1 MSVSLPIR
9 LIQFNPLVGDIEGN
23 ATRVLAYLQERPQPA
38 IWVFPELALCGYP
51 PEDLLLRDDFL
62 AQTDQAIAR
71 LAAESGAHWLVVGAP
86 QREGDALYNA
96 AVVCHDGAV
105 QAVVRKQL
113 LPHYDVFD
121 EQRYFTRGTETAAV
135 QIADHRF
142 GILICEDLWQS
153 RVASELA
160 RDGAQT
166 LLCLNASPFDSSKG
180 DRRLEAARSRVQE
193 TGCAVCYVNQVGG
206 QDELVFDGASFVLD
220 ASGELLAQSPSF
232 VEAELE
238 CQDADSSWC
247 AAPQAEALSEDAMLY
262 QALVLGVRD
271 YVDKHHSP
279 GVLVGLSGGIDSALT
294 LTIAVDALGA
304 DRVEALAMP
313 SRYTSEMSVEDA
325 DLLAER
331 LAVVLH
337 DVSIESTFAAL
348 CNSLGEVA
356 QKDLVQQNLQARI
369 RGLLLMAWSNH
380 SGKLLLTTGN
390 KSEMA
395 VGYATLYGD
404 MAGGFA
410 PLKDVFKT
418 RVYDL
423 ARWRNREQ
431 EVIPERIVT
440 RAPSAELRADQKDSD
455 SLPEYPVL
463 DAILRRFIEEDCAP
477 EAIIAE
483 GFEADTVHEV
493 VARVLASEYKRRQAP
508 PGVKTTQRAFG
519 RDRRYPITS
528 AYRP

>member
-1 MSVSLPIR
+1 MSASLPVR

-23 ATRVLAYLQERPQPA
+23 AARILTLLHAHQEPA

-62 AQTDQAIAR
+62 EQTEQAVAHM
-71 LAAESGAHWLVVGAP
+71 AAESGAHWLIAGAP
-86 QREGDALYNA
+86 WREGDELYNA
-96 AVVCHDGAV
+96 AVVCHDK
-105 QAVVRKQL
+105 VVETVVHKQL

-121 EQRYFTRGTETAAV
+121 EQRYFTPGSGSKIVE
-135 QIADHRF
+135 IAQYRF
-142 GILICEDLWQS
+142 GILICEDLWQP
-153 RVASELA
+153 RVAAELA
-160 RDGAQT
+160 HDGAQI
-166 LLCLNASPFDSSKG
+166 LLCLNASPFDASKG
-180 DRRLEAARSRVQE
+180 GRRLEVARARARE
-193 TGCAVCYVNQVGG
+193 TGCAVWYVNQVGG

-220 ASGELLAQSPSF
+220 AAGELLAQSPAF

-238 CQDADSSWC
+238 CIDAGAHWR
-247 AAPQAEALSEDAMLY
+247 AAPQAEVLDDETTLY

-271 YVDKHHSP
+271 YVNKHRAP
-279 GVLVGLSGGIDSALT
+279 GVLIGLSGGIDSALT
-294 LTIAVDALGA
+294 LTLAVDALGA
-304 DRVEALAMP
+304 SRVEALAMP
-313 SRYTSEMSVEDA
+313 SRYTSAMSIEDA
-325 DLLAER
+325 RLLAER
-331 LAVVLH
+331 MHVTLH
-337 DVSIESTFAAL
+337 EVSIESTFAAL
-348 CNSLGEVA
+348 QNSLGDVA

-431 EVIPERIVT
+431 EVIPERILT

-455 SLPEYPVL
+455 SLPDYSIL
-463 DAILRRFIEEDCAP
+463 DAILRHFIEEDRSL

-483 GFEADTVHEV
+483 GFDADTVREV
-493 VARVLASEYKRRQAP
+493 VARVLSSEYKRRQAP